1 MFKGMEARRQ
11 PDGTVSLDLTEAEAV
26 VLHAAIA
33 TAEFA
38 DELDTVELGEPAE
51 KKVFSDVQLALAS
64 LVPDLGTDRYGAT
77 VRSAYASI
85 DPSPY

>member
-1 MFKGMEARRQ
+1 MEASRQ
-11 PDGTVSLDLTEAEAV
+11 PDGTISLSLTEAEAV

-38 DELDTVELGEPAE
+38 ENLETVELGEPVE
-51 KKVFSDVQLALAS
+51 KKVFSDVQQALAPI
-64 LVPDLGTDRYGAT
+64 VPDLGTDRYGVA
-77 VRSAYASI
+77 VRGAYASI

>member
-1 MFKGMEARRQ
+1 MDASQQ
-11 PDGTVSLDLTEAEAV
+11 PDGTVALSLTVAEAV

-38 DELDTVELGEPAE
+38 EDLDTVELGEPVE
-51 KKVFSDVQLALAS
+51 KKVFSDVQQALAP
-64 LVPDLGTDRYGAT
+64 LVPHLGTDRYGQT
-77 VRSAYASI
+77 VQGAYASI

>member
-1 MFKGMEARRQ
+1 MDASKQ
-11 PDGTVSLDLTEAEAV
+11 PDGTVALSLTVAEAV

-38 DELDTVELGEPAE
+38 EDLDTVELGEPVE
-51 KKVFSDVQLALAS
+51 KKVFSDVQQALAP
-64 LVPDLGTDRYGAT
+64 LIPDLGTDRYGVT
-77 VRSAYASI
+77 VQGAYASI

>member
-1 MFKGMEARRQ
+1 MDASKQ
-11 PDGTVSLDLTEAEAV
+11 PDGTVALSLTVAEAV

-38 DELDTVELGEPAE
+38 EDLDTVELGEPVE
-51 KKVFSDVQLALAS
+51 KKVFSDVQQALAP
-64 LVPDLGTDRYGAT
+64 LVPDLGTDHYGVT
-77 VRSAYASI
+77 VRGAYASI

>member
-1 MFKGMEARRQ
+1 MEARKQ
-11 PDGTVSLDLTEAEAV
+11 ADGKVSLLLTEAEAV

-38 DELDTVELGEPAE
+38 EDLDIVELGEPVE
-51 KKVFSDVQLALAS
+51 KKVFSEVQQALAP
-64 LVPDLGTDRYGAT
+64 LVPDLGTDRYGVT
-77 VRSAYASI
+77 VQGAYASI